1 MSHDVILDTAEK
13 IFEIIATPKYGDG
26 RKVYSCIEFLQYA
39 PPEFFD
45 EYPRECK
52 AIVAGAFEYGA
63 SWKQVADAASI
74 GIAEAKRRWADVATP
89 STR

>member
-1 MSHDVILDTAEK
+1 MSHDEALDAAERV
-13 IFEIIATPKYGDG
+13 FEMLALPLYNDFQKAAACIA
-26 RKVYSCIEFLQYA
+26 FLQYA
-39 PPEFFD
+39 PPGVFAEC
-45 EYPRECK
+45 PRECK

-74 GIAEAKRRWADVATP
+74 DIAEARRRWADVATP